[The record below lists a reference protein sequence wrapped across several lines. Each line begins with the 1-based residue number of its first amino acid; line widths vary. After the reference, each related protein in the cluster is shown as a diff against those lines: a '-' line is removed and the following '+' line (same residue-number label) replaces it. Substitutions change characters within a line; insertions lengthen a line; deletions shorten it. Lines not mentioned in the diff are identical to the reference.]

1 MKPSNVTRVEGSF
14 EVKVEGPIF
23 YLIEDLKKLGI
34 YRQLPEVCLQ
44 NSGNVS
50 SQDNAIIDGNEA
62 NLHIKHL
69 TCEQAELKR
78 KQKVLLHYRS

>member
-14 EVKVEGPIF
+14 GVRIEGTIF
-23 YLIEDLKKLGI
+23 YLIEDLKKSAI

-44 NSGNVS
+44 NSGDVTL
-50 SQDNAIIDGNEA
+50 QDNAIIDGNEA

-69 TCEQAELKR
+69 TCEQAE
-78 KQKVLLHYRS
+78 